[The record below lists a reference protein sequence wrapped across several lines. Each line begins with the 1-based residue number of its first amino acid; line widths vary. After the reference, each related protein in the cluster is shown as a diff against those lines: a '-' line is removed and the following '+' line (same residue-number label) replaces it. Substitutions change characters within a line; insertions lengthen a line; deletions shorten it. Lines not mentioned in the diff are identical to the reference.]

1 MILTDRHLGK
11 SQSITYTADK
21 KQSLFAILK
30 KKVFSD
36 QVFMVSL
43 GAEPRTKKLYHVF
56 NQILNYQV
64 FGFRKE

>member
-43 GAEPRTKKLYHVF
+43 GAEPRTKKLCHVI

-64 FGFRKE
+64 FGFRKK

>member
-30 KKVFSD
+30 KVFSD

-43 GAEPRTKKLYHVF
+43 GAEPRTKKLCHVF

-64 FGFRKE
+64 FGFSKK